1 MGSEPR
7 SGRKWLCSPWE
18 LACPMQINPHAT
30 EPAKTEPQP
39 VQAVPPERPNRRRL
53 RARIDRGIRFL
64 HGKETLLWWLHS
76 GYALLLGLGVM
87 WLGARDFTYLRL
99 IIFHISFIWL
109 SSLLLPFVVNL
120 RRLTPKWRERAR
132 MTINYFN
139 KNFYQQLLFFLLPI
153 YYASTTVGSRNMAFL
168 VLLAVSAVLS
178 TMDVVYD
185 RYVSVRW
192 QLTAVFF
199 MFNLFASINVMLPV
213 LWTVSNHR
221 ALWVSGVLAFGGFA
235 SMVYRLSGLRGAR
248 VKWLLGAAACALLL
262 IVEFLPPFIPPAP
275 LTLARAEFGRSV
287 RARSIVTPLDAIPSS
302 PGRIAV
308 LTAIKAPMG
317 LKETVRHRWTLDG
330 KVVYVS
336 NYFSVTGG
344 RKEGYRLSSQI
355 TWKAGTAGHVLVVD
369 VETQSGQLIG
379 RARLR
384 S

>member
-1 MGSEPR
+1 
-7 SGRKWLCSPWE
+7 
-18 LACPMQINPHAT
+18 MQINPHANK
-30 EPAKTEPQP
+30 PANSEPQP
-39 VQAVPPERPNRRRL
+39 IQAAAAPESHRRGL

-64 HGKETLLWWLHS
+64 KGKETLLWWFHS

-87 WLGARDFTYLRL
+87 WLGARDFTYVRL
-99 IIFHISFIWL
+99 IIFYISFIWL

-120 RRLTPKWRERAR
+120 ARLTPKWRERAR

-153 YYASTTVGSRNMAFL
+153 YYASTTLGSRNMAFL

-192 QLTAVFF
+192 QLTALFF

-213 LWTVSNHR
+213 LWTVSNHW
-221 ALWVSGVLAFGGFA
+221 ALWISGVLAFGGFA

-262 IVEFLPPFIPPAP
+262 IVVFLPPFIPPAP

-287 RARSIVTPLDAIPSS
+287 RALTHCHAARCNPFEPRQDRGADGNQGADGVEGNRASSLDVGWKGHLCFQLFLRDWWPERGLSS
-302 PGRIAV
+302 LEPDHVEGRNRGA
-308 LTAIKAPMG
+308 
-317 LKETVRHRWTLDG
+317 RLDG
-330 KVVYVS
+330 
-336 NYFSVTGG
+336 G
-344 RKEGYRLSSQI
+344 RGDTERPVDWPRQTQQLSF
-355 TWKAGTAGHVLVVD
+355 AA
-369 VETQSGQLIG
+369 ETSWEEAQ
-379 RARLR
+379 
-384 S
+384 